1 MVGLGGVLAEALDDV
16 AIRLAP
22 VTPTVALEML
32 EDLRGSAILSGVR
45 GATGIDRAAVAE
57 LIVGVAAFAFDRLD
71 VLEIDL
77 NPVIATADG
86 AVAVDALVVIDERG

>member
-1 MVGLGGVLAEALDDV
+1 MLDDV

-22 VTPTVALEML
+22 VTLTVAREML
-32 EDLRGSAILSGVR
+32 DELRGARLLSGVR
-45 GATGIDRAAVAE
+45 GRTGVDREALAE
-57 LIVGVAAFAFDRLD
+57 LIVGVAAFAVDRSD

-86 AVAVDALVVIDERG
+86 AVAVDALVVVDERG